1 MVTVVEALHPLCR
14 TLRID
19 PEPSLLRLANVQHLA
34 TEVVGELSGDPVPDA
49 LSIAGAVHPTAA
61 VCGTPSRKALALI
74 RELEG
79 RHRGRY
85 AGPVGWVDANGD
97 GEWAIALRCAE
108 LSGTTARLFAGCGI
122 VAQSDPRAE
131 LEEARL
137 KLRPVRSALGIA

>member
-1 MVTVVEALHPLCR
+1 M
-14 TLRID
+14 
-19 PEPSLLRLANVQHLA
+19 
-34 TEVVGELSGDPVPDA
+34 
-49 LSIAGAVHPTAA
+49 
-61 VCGTPSRKALALI
+61 
-74 RELEG
+74 
-79 RHRGRY
+79 
-85 AGPVGWVDANGD
+85 GWVDANGD